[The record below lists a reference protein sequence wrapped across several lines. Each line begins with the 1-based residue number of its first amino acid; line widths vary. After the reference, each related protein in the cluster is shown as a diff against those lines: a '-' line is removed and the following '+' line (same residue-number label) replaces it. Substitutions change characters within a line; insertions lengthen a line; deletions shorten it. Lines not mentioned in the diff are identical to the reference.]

1 MTDNVVVQLK
11 QPERRE
17 TVWSN
22 EPAKVLHPAFGG
34 SRPTLVSAIAP
45 TQVELFPEV
54 KLPWLA
60 GKGYPLL
67 DLNTGTAFGVRL

>member
-60 GKGYPLL
+60 GKGYSLL